1 LLSASENLEQ
11 LAAQKAE
18 QAAAVARKAQNKV
31 NREQREAQKIIDAA
45 DKRRKDADKLA
56 AEADVRELLKAQ
68 GFWTSASQFIKG
80 DDMKTLLRAVRAT
93 GNSIKDRE
101 GFSTSLKL
109 DAAFSFINLA
119 ISDDPDHEWPE
130 A

>member
-1 LLSASENLEQ
+1 M
-11 LAAQKAE
+11 
-18 QAAAVARKAQNKV
+18 

-68 GFWTSASQFIKG
+68 GFWTSTSQFIKG

-93 GNSIKDRE
+93 SNSIQDRE
-101 GFSTSLKL
+101 GFSTSLKFA
-109 DAAFSFINLA
+109 DAFSFIKEA
-119 ISDDPDHEWPE
+119 ISDDPDRQWPE